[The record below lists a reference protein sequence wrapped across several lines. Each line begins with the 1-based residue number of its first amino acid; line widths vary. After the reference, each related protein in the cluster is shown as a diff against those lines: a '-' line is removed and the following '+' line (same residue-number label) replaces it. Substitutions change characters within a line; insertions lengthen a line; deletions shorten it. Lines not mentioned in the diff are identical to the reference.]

1 MQKSTFFLRTVLFLY
16 LNFLSFVYLKDF
28 SSLDILKV
36 FSKYFVKLDFFM
48 I

>member
-1 MQKSTFFLRTVLFLY
+1 
-16 LNFLSFVYLKDF
+16 LSFVYLEVFSPLDF
-28 SSLDILKV
+28 FES